1 MNVFS
6 LVGKITVNYADAVDG
21 IEKMSKAAEDAAESL
36 EDVDKKADNAGNS
49 VEDSGDAANKANDG
63 FTIWK
68 GTLANL
74 ASKAIADVIQK
85 CEELGSKLVDLTQTA
100 VGNYAEYEQL
110 AGGAQLMFGDAYDYI
125 VEKAENAYKTVQL
138 SQNDYLEQVNG
149 FAVGLKTALGG
160 NEQAAAELA
169 DRIVSAEA
177 DIVAATGN
185 TQENVQNAFNGIM
198 KSNYTMLD
206 NLQIGITPT
215 KEGFQEIIDKV
226 NEWNTA
232 NGEATSYAIDNLA
245 DCQNALVD
253 YIEMQGLSGYAAGE
267 ASTTIQGSWSSVQA
281 LFENILTKVG
291 GELAPTIMDFL
302 NELSAWMETVDWDE
316 FAGQVGDAFGGIL
329 DWLEQIDFEEAFNDG
344 MEGVQSFLDI
354 LESMSEKLPEVIAFI
369 DEWGAGVAAFIG
381 TIVGVEAILKGIT
394 IAQTALNIAM
404 NANPI
409 LLIVTLVA
417 GLIVALVTLW
427 NTNEDF
433 RNAVTSAWETIK
445 EAVGGAIDAVVE
457 FFGGLGEKLSQKWE
471 EIKNAVSVGI
481 EAIKGFFAGII
492 DFISNNWQSL
502 LLFIV
507 NPFAGAFSL
516 LYNNCEAFREFI
528 NNLLETVKT
537 IISNAW
543 EAIKTKIATVMTA
556 IQTLISTIWNAIKTV
571 ITTVINAIKTVITT
585 VFTAIKTTITTIWNA
600 IKTTISNAINNVK
613 TTISNG
619 LNAAKTTVSNILNSI
634 KDKFSSIFESAKSI
648 VGGAIEK
655 IKGFFNFSWS
665 LPSLKLPHFSIEG
678 SFSLNP
684 PSVPHFSIDWY
695 KKAMEDGMIMNQP
708 TIFGYNPRSNQ
719 FLAGGESGSETVV
732 GTQSLLDMIKS
743 AVNEENGAI
752 SDGLQ
757 NILAMLDNFLP
768 QMADMRVV
776 MDSGALVGALAPG
789 MDTALGKLA
798 DHNGRGIR

>member
-74 ASKAIADVIQK
+74 ASKAIAGVIQK

-149 FAVGLKTALGG
+149 FAVGLKTALDG

-215 KEGFQEIIDKV
+215 KDGFQEIIDKV
-226 NEWNTA
+226 NEWNTT
-232 NGEATSYAIDNLA
+232 NGEATSYVIDNLA

-316 FAGQVGDAFGGIL
+316 FAGQIGDAFGGIL
-329 DWLEQIDFEEAFNDG
+329 DWLEQIDFEEVFNDG

-369 DEWGAGVAAFIG
+369 DEWGAGIAAFIG

-481 EAIKGFFAGII
+481 EAIKGFFSGII

-537 IISNAW
+537 IVSNAW
-543 EAIKTKIATVMTA
+543 EAIKTKIATVMAA

-648 VGGAIEK
+648 VSGAIEK

-708 TIFGYNPRSNQ
+708 TIFGYNPKSNQ

-768 QMADMRVV
+768 QMADMMVV